1 MGGAPSPHLSTY
13 IAAEGMLTQTCAL
26 QDTADTR
33 SLIIEVPEALGWHNA
48 LGEDP
53 RYIYL
58 DIRVGNFLQDT

>member
-1 MGGAPSPHLSTY
+1 
-13 IAAEGMLTQTCAL
+13 MLTQTCTL